1 MQRSQLYYFTDGS
14 ITGGTTN
21 IDATGND
28 LANIIIGNAGNNVIT
43 GNAGNDTLVGNAG
56 DDYLDGGLGSD
67 NLNGGTGND
76 IYIVDSISD
85 VVTESVTNAIG
96 GGIDTVRSTVTRTLG
111 ANFDDLVLLAVTVD
125 PLVLTLNN
133 INGTG
138 NELANNLTGYDG
150 NNFLSGLAA

>member
-1 MQRSQLYYFTDGS
+1 M
-14 ITGGTTN
+14 
-21 IDATGND
+21 
-28 LANIIIGNAGNNVIT
+28 
-43 GNAGNDTLVGNAG
+43 GNAG

-111 ANFDDLVLLAVTVD
+111 ANFDGLVLLTVTVD
-125 PLVLTLNN
+125 PLFLTLNN